1 MTRKIVIAAAALV
14 AAGLWVLLGATTPG
28 ESPAIKVMSGTCA
41 PAASPETTSAEKN
54 SGAPTAAESCVNV
67 NSAVLQE
74 LTRLPGIGPV
84 IAGRIIERRNR
95 SGAFARADDL
105 LAVKGIGPAR
115 LKKIHDL
122 VCF

>member
-1 MTRKIVIAAAALV
+1 MTPKIVIAAAALA

-28 ESPAIKVMSGTCA
+28 EPPAIRVISGVCT
-41 PAASPETTSAEKN
+41 PAASTETTSAEKN
-54 SGAPTAAESCVNV
+54 SGASTAGSCINV
-67 NSAVLQE
+67 NSAALQE

-84 IAGRIIERRNR
+84 IADRIIEHRNR
-95 SGAFARADDL
+95 SGAFARVDDL